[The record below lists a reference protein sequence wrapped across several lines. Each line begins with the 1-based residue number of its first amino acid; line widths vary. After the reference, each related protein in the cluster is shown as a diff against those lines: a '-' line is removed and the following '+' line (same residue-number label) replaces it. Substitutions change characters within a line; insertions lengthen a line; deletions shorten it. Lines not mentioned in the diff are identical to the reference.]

1 MAVDNLPCEFPREAS
16 NQFSRALTPFLPALA
31 AADYG
36 VPFEHLDLPAA
47 IKDAI
52 IVYQGQ
58 FTPDYAFMQAFLN

>member
-1 MAVDNLPCEFPREAS
+1 MGSISHSSEWRT
-16 NQFSRALTPFLPALA
+16 RPALA